1 MGKTSLV
8 NEVITDLQN
17 RKEVKRIPIEL
28 SLAQDDL
35 KDIDVLK
42 LIPVAE
48 STWWAGVAKGTF
60 PKPVKLGPKITAWKI
75 EDIKDFIDSFSSE

>member
-1 MGKTSLV
+1 M
-8 NEVITDLQN
+8 EFITIQTTKLPETGFL
-17 RKEVKRIPIEL
+17 RVPE
-28 SLAQDDL
+28 
-35 KDIDVLK
+35 VLK

-75 EDIKDFIDSFSSE
+75 EDIKAFIDSFSSK